1 MKVGFTTIEVK
12 NLEESVNFYTNILS
26 LKEVKRFSPN
36 PALQM
41 VFLRGEGDG
50 VIQLM
55 TSDASEEIATG
66 AYALKAVGIQVENL
80 KELANTLK
88 EKNVK
93 FLGNLM
99 ETPGNVNILFIEDPN
114 GVRLELIEGFII

>member
-36 PALQM
+36 PAIQM

-55 TSDASEEIATG
+55 TSDASEEVTTG

-80 KELANTLK
+80 KELAITLK